1 MRLPPLATTAASA
14 ALLLLTACG
23 GGGGGSDAATPTPT
37 DPAGAVAGAMA
48 FGTVTAFGSVWV
60 NGVEYDTA
68 TAAIR
73 IDDAPGGAD
82 DLRVGMVVRVD
93 GSALEHRATTV
104 TVDSAL
110 KGRVEQVLDP
120 QRLVVMGQTV
130 EIDAQTRFEN
140 GAVPARGDWVEV
152 HGLVAGAGRI
162 AAGYIERRTVAATPP
177 FAVKGLVGTHDP
189 VARTLTI
196 GALVVSYDA
205 AAAIGDMPAG
215 TWTGRQ
221 VEVKGSACASS
232 PVCGTLAASR
242 IEPDGLGVDDSAH
255 TEFEGV
261 VTQLTANGFL
271 LGGQAV
277 VLTTGTQFVGGVAA
291 DIGLG
296 TRLEVEG
303 PIGGGVLT
311 ASKVSLH
318 DSARLEGDVA
328 SVDLAAG
335 TLRLRGIE
343 GVTVA
348 VTSLT
353 ELRGLAALAALGG
366 SQHVELRGREAPS
379 GVVAASRL
387 ERRST
392 APDSRVKLQGAVS
405 AVTGSTALTVLGI
418 VVDTSALPDN
428 AFRGHDD
435 AVIGRA
441 AFFAGLKI
449 GSLVKARG
457 RLGGGSS
464 VGWDE
469 LQRED

>member
-1 MRLPPLATTAASA
+1 MRLPPLTTAAASA
-14 ALLLLTACG
+14 VMLLLTACG
-23 GGGGGSDAATPTPT
+23 GGGSDAATHTPT
-37 DPAGAVAGAMA
+37 DPAGAVADALA

-82 DLRVGMVVRVD
+82 DLRLGMVVRVD
-93 GSALEHRATTV
+93 GSPLEHRATTV
-104 TVDSAL
+104 TVDGAL

-140 GAVPARGDWVEV
+140 GAVPVRGDWVEV

-162 AAGYIERRTVAATPP
+162 AAGYIERRTGAGTPP

-205 AAAIGDMPAG
+205 GAAIGDMPAG
-215 TWTGRQ
+215 AWTGRQ
-221 VEVKGSACASS
+221 VEVKGSACAGS

-242 IEPDGLGVDDSAH
+242 IEHDSLGVDDSAH

-291 DIGLG
+291 DIALG
-296 TRLEVEG
+296 TRLEAEG
-303 PIGGGVLT
+303 PLGGGVLT
-311 ASKVSLH
+311 ASKVALH
-318 DSARLEGDVA
+318 DNVRLEGDVA

-335 TLRLRGIE
+335 TLRLGGLD
-343 GVTVA
+343 GVTAA

-353 ELRGLAALAALGG
+353 ELRGLASLAALGG
-366 SQHVELRGREAPS
+366 SQHVELRGREGPS
-379 GVVAASRL
+379 GRVAARRL

-392 APDSRVKLQGAVS
+392 APDSRVVLQGAAS
-405 AVTGSTALTVLGI
+405 AVGGTTTLTVLG
-418 VVDTSALPDN
+418 VAVDTSALPDN

-441 AFFAGLKI
+441 AFFAGLAP

-464 VGWDE
+464 VDWDE